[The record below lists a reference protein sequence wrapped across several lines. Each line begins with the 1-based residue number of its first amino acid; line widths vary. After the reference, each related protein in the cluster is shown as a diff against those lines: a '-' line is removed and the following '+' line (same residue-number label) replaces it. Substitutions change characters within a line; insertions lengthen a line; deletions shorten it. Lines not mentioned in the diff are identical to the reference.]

1 MADTVSYKGYLNIN
15 NEKEVRRFMV
25 DKSAA
30 SSYDYLVEKIRT
42 VFPSIRNKIVKIS
55 WVDEE
60 GDNVIIA
67 NDEELMIAL
76 TEMPGP
82 LYKVNVTVKDVQ
94 GGGNSDAAMDTEGME
109 GEEHPNV
116 SCDGCEGPVRGYR
129 YKCLVC
135 PDYDLCAKCERKG
148 LHSGHNMMRMSSAQ
162 GTWPHHLFRKINRMQ
177 ERMEQR
183 ARSRT
188 EEQANNGE
196 EGGDKQPQQG
206 NGQCGFQ
213 NQWFG
218 RGRGGG
224 AGRGRGGWGGPCRG
238 FRGFGPWVDWPSMA
252 ANPAA
257 AGNNAEQVAK
267 SAEQTAKDAEQTARD
282 AEAAAKVIHEA
293 LHQAAMAS
301 TGAASAMA
309 AAFAGDSS
317 ATASSNANEEYLRN
331 VGNMVAAAMDPFGV
345 NVDISIETPEGV
357 RTKVASTSSSSTTTS
372 SNDAKSP
379 EENVAATTVSTANT
393 AVDEEKMDTQE
404 EVSLPEVINIPIS
417 RESTPEKEQSVEKE
431 TINNKE
437 KSVEK
442 EVANSSDE
450 EDWTIVKE
458 GSKTSEEAKSAG
470 SLYPA
475 VPTAEDAM
483 ETVDKEM
490 SAVEISAPAV
500 QPEQQQQVASHP
512 DPKIQVALQ
521 AMMNMGFNNEGGWL
535 ATLLEAKQGDIG
547 KVLDLLQPVKK

>member
-15 NEKEVRRFMV
+15 NDQEVRRFMV

-60 GDNVIIA
+60 GDNVVIA

-94 GGGNSDAAMDTEGME
+94 GGGNNVAAMDYDCME

-188 EEQANNGE
+188 EEQANSGE
-196 EGGDKQPQQG
+196 EEGNKQPQQG
-206 NGQCGFQ
+206 NGQCGFR

-218 RGRGGG
+218 RGRG
-224 AGRGRGGWGGPCRG
+224 AGRGRGGWCGPNRS
-238 FRGFGPWVDWPSMA
+238 FRGFGPWADWQNMT
-252 ANPAA
+252 ANTSA
-257 AGNNAEQVAK
+257 AGNNAEQAAK
-267 SAEQTAKDAEQTARD
+267 SAEQTAKDAE
-282 AEAAAKVIHEA
+282 AAAKAIHEA

-301 TGAASAMA
+301 SGAASAMA
-309 AAFAGDSS
+309 QAFAGDGSNT
-317 ATASSNANEEYLRN
+317 TASSNANEEYLRN
-331 VGNMVAAAMDPFGV
+331 VGNVVAAAMDPFGV
-345 NVDISIETPEGV
+345 DVDISIETPEGV
-357 RTKVASTSSSSTTTS
+357 RTKVSSTSSSSTTTS
-372 SNDAKSP
+372 TNTTSNDKKSG
-379 EENVAATTVSTANT
+379 EENVVTATASTTDAGVN
-393 AVDEEKMDTQE
+393 EEKMDTQE

-417 RESTPEKEQSVEKE
+417 RESTPEKEI
-431 TINNKE
+431 INNKE

-442 EVANSSDE
+442 EAANSSDE

-458 GSKTSEEAKSAG
+458 GTKTPNGANSAG
-470 SLYPA
+470 SLYPV

-490 SAVEISAPAV
+490 SAVEISAPA
-500 QPEQQQQVASHP
+500 QSEPQQQVASHP